1 MYTGYKTHG
10 KPVPLFSRPDWDG
23 VVAGIEPVV
32 HLITPAHTPDGA
44 SMVYSFTPPLALR
57 LSAIAAFATLAL
69 TGCASS
75 NAAETAP
82 TTDTEVAA
90 VTIDNCGTEVVIDS
104 PPQRIVTV
112 KSSTTEL
119 LLALGAG
126 DRIVGQAFPDGPI
139 PEQWAP
145 AADIP
150 VLSDSAPAQEAVLEL
165 EPDLVFAGWESVFSA
180 DSSGERDSYAAL
192 GIDTY
197 VAPSACKDPVYQ
209 PDRMTVDELERQITE
224 LAEII
229 AVDPQPFLTEQRAT
243 LDAITPDT
251 RELRALWYSSGT
263 DTPYVGA
270 GIGNPQLILDLVGL
284 ENVAADVAD
293 TWTSMSWEAIVDANP
308 DVIVLVDATWNS
320 AADKIALLESNAAT
334 AELDAV
340 QNSRY
345 LVIPFASTEA
355 GARTAW
361 AAADLAEQLAEM
373 SMD

>member
-23 VVAGIEPVV
+23 VVAGVEPVV

-44 SMVYSFTPPLALR
+44 SMVYSFTTSLALR
-57 LSAIAAFATLAL
+57 LSALAAIPVVAL
-69 TGCASS
+69 SGCAASTS
-75 NAAETAP
+75 AEPAP
-82 TTDTEVAA
+82 SDATA
-90 VTIDNCGTEVVIDS
+90 VTVDNCGTEVVFDS

-150 VLSDSAPAQEAVLEL
+150 VLSDSSPGQEAVLEL

-192 GIDTY
+192 GIHTY
-197 VAPSACKDPVYQ
+197 VAPSACKDPAYQ

-229 AVDPQPFLTEQRAT
+229 AVDPAPFLAEQRAT
-243 LDAITPDT
+243 LDAISPDS

-361 AAADLAEQLAEM
+361 AAADLAQQLAEM
-373 SMD
+373 PMD